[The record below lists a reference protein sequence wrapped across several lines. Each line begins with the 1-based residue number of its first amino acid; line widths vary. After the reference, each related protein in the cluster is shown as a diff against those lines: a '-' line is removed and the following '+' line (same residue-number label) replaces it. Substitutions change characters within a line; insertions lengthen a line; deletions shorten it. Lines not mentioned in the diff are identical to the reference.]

1 MGSSGH
7 EAMLEDG
14 YGAIGMELASLSPE
28 AEAIEGTTMEAAGEG
43 AAGLAARSAPEVV
56 VTCDAFQ
63 VDSEVIGVCVD
74 EWASVS
80 TR

>member
-28 AEAIEGTTMEAAGEG
+28 AEAIECTTMEAAGEE
-43 AAGLAARSAPEVV
+43 AAARSAPEVV

-63 VDSEVIGVCVD
+63 VDSEVIGVCVG
-74 EWASVS
+74 EGASVS